1 MFRLAVFACIALCLV
16 QGSFLPAQPY
26 DYGYAVNNLFSH
38 QYKQEAGNGVG
49 GVVGRY
55 GTVDARGNFQYRNY
69 ASGAGYPIYGYGLN
83 GYGLRYDGYGLP
95 YGAYGNLGYGYGG
108 VLGHPALI

>member
-1 MFRLAVFACIALCLV
+1 MFPLVVFACIALSLA

-26 DYGYAVNNLFSH
+26 DYGYAVRDPFSH

-49 GVVGRY
+49 GVVGSY
-55 GTVDARGNFQYRNY
+55 GSVDAGGNIQYRNY

-108 VLGHPALI
+108 ALGYPALF